1 MLPFLVHT
9 IEIEHRPLKRVH
21 PKVKN
26 ACLPSPKR
34 VWSVAS
40 HWWRCSPWSF
50 ASKSNMIGCFL
61 SFLDGS
67 KQVFQNKTR
76 QGTNISHL
84 WKTKIIFK
92 KCFGRGYMLVPR
104 RVLNIRQLHLKNE
117 VCWGWVCHNSG
128 RCFGVFDHSGSF
140 TPLQFEVWGC
150 LVWGK
155 QCLAIKY
162 LAGKHVTRR

>member
-1 MLPFLVHT
+1 MLPLLVHT
-9 IEIEHRPLKRVH
+9 IEIEHCPWKEDILKW
-21 PKVKN
+21 N

-40 HWWRCSPWSF
+40 HWWRCSPWSV
-50 ASKSNMIGCFL
+50 ASKSNMNGCFL
-61 SFLDGS
+61 SCLDGS
-67 KQVFQNKTR
+67 KQAFQNKTR

-84 WKTKIIFK
+84 WKTKIILK
-92 KCFGRGYMLVPR
+92 KCFGRGYMLFAR

-128 RCFGVFDHSGSF
+128 RCFGVFDRSGSF

-150 LVWGK
+150 LVCGGGK

-162 LAGKHVTRR
+162 LAGKHVR